1 MKRGVQVKSD
11 GNGGWDINLQKE
23 VLRKWGP
30 AWLIALML
38 VGSLGSRLGAEL
50 WTLVVESRAIKE
62 QIAVHDRDIADGKG
76 RDAELAKQ
84 VEALRVEVRQ
94 DLREIK
100 NEVRA
105 IGRSLNNGG

>member
-1 MKRGVQVKSD
+1 MKGVRAKSD
-11 GNGGWDINLQKE
+11 GNGGWDINLQRE

-30 AWLIALML
+30 AWLALLML
-38 VGSLGSRLGAEL
+38 LGGLGSRLGAEL

-62 QIAVHDRDIADGKG
+62 QILHHDKDIADGKR
-76 RDAELAKQ
+76 RDAELATQ

-105 IGRSLNNGG
+105 IGRSLNKGG